1 MQKTFYITTPI
12 YYVNDKPHIGHA
24 YTNIVADAIARFK
37 RLDGYDVKFLTG
49 TDEHGQK
56 VEKSALQNSISTQEY
71 VDKIAYNF
79 VKLTEDLN
87 LSNDDFIRTTE
98 KRHKLFVQN
107 IWNKLVE
114 NKYIYLDKYSGW
126 YSVRDEAY
134 FAEAELIDGKAPSG
148 ASVEWIEEPSYFFR
162 LSSFQDKLLK
172 LYRDYPDFIM
182 PESRKNE
189 VISFVKSGLK
199 DLSISRT
206 SFEWGIKVPN
216 DDKHIMYVWLD
227 ALFNYISALSEDDS
241 CFWPAELHIV
251 GKDILRFHTVY
262 WPAFLMAAGIK
273 VPKKIFA
280 HGWWTNNGEKISK
293 SIGNVIDPYEI
304 IDKYNLDYFRYYLL
318 REITLGN
325 DGNFSED
332 SFVERLN
339 SELVNKIGNLIYRTT
354 SFIFK
359 NCEQKI
365 PNPGKYNNKDQ
376 DLLNYAYE
384 QLSIIR
390 KLIDKQDIKQ
400 VLEQIVMLSNKA
412 NIYIDEEA
420 PWKLKKTDVKRM
432 HTVLYILSEVIR
444 VIAIFLQPFI
454 PGSAKNILDYFN
466 VQLRDFDAIS
476 SKYSIKPGLVIDD
489 PVIFFKKIE
498 TSQDNG
504 SK

>member
-24 YTNIVADAIARFK
+24 YTNIVADSIARFK

-56 VEKSALQNSISTQEY
+56 VEKSALKNSISTQEY

-189 VISFVKSGLK
+189 IVSFVKSGLK

-227 ALFNYISALSEDDS
+227 ALFNYISALSEEDS

-273 VPKKIFA
+273 VPKRIFA

-293 SIGNVIDPYEI
+293 SVGNIIDPYEI

-325 DGNFSED
+325 DGNFSKN

-365 PNPGKYNNKDQ
+365 PNPGQYNNEDQ
-376 DLLNYAYE
+376 SLLNYAYE
-384 QLSIIR
+384 QLPIIR

-400 VLEQIVMLSNKA
+400 VLEQIIILSNKA

-432 HTVLYILSEVIR
+432 YTVLYILSEVIR

-454 PGSAKNILDYFN
+454 PESANNILNYFN
-466 VQLRDFDAIS
+466 IQKRDFDAIS
-476 SKYSIKPGLVIDD
+476 SKHSIKPGLVISN
-489 PVIFFKKIE
+489 PIIFFKKIE
-498 TSQDNG
+498 VLQDGQSN
-504 SK
+504 